1 MSDERLQI
9 LKMVQEG
16 KVSPEEAAKL
26 LEAVEQ
32 PDPKRPKPKNVRL
45 AIMEGTK
52 TQQIVLNLSLVQ
64 WLFKLPTTAIS
75 MGVFDKEAI
84 LEAISR
90 GTPGKVLEAEEG
102 NRRFEI
108 WLDA

>member
-1 MSDERLQI
+1 MNDDRLQI

-32 PDPKRPKPKNVRL
+32 PESKRPKPKSVRL
-45 AIMEGTK
+45 VIMEGTK
-52 TQQIVLNLSLVQ
+52 TQTVILGLGLVQ
-64 WLFKLPTTAIS
+64 WILKLPTTAFYV
-75 MGVFDKEAI
+75 GVFEKDDILAAI
-84 LEAISR
+84 EK
-90 GTPGKVLEAEEG
+90 GTVGRVLEAEEG

>member
-1 MSDERLQI
+1 MNNERLQI

-32 PDPKRPKPKNVRL
+32 PDAKRQKPKNIRL
-45 AIMEGTK
+45 LITEGTK
-52 TQQIVLNLSLVQ
+52 TQTLALSLGLAQ
-64 WLFKLPTTAIS
+64 WLLKIPAATHL
-75 MGVFDKEAI
+75 GVFDKEQI

-90 GTPGKVLEAEEG
+90 GAAGKVLEAEEG
-102 NRRFEI
+102 NKRFEI